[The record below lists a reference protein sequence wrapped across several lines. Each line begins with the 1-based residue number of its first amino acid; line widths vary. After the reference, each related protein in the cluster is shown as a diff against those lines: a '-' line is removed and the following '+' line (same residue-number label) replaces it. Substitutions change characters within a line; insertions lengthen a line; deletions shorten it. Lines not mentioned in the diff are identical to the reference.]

1 MTVLMEDNKYRN
13 AKTKKMKIYSEK
25 EIDNAASVK
34 EKTGRN
40 FWNVKAE
47 QLCTQAKTACLN
59 KQILMGIIDVS
70 WTLRKTALIEEE
82 ARKTSDEEVVI
93 LRHKNCIKPRVQKKE
108 TVPNNL
114 ERMSA
119 AHAVVVD
126 LDKKLEAC
134 RENLKKAKSQSE
146 KGQHKRVY
154 DRTKISLDG
163 AYTELKRAQDANM
176 KAINVKRKL
185 LDKHLNSI
193 TDSDDIN

>member
-1 MTVLMEDNKYRN
+1 MEDNKYRN
-13 AKTKKMKIYSEK
+13 AKMKKMKIYSKK
-25 EIDNAASVK
+25 EIDNATSVM
-34 EKTGRN
+34 EKTRRN

-47 QLCTQAKTACLN
+47 QLCTQATTACLN

-70 WTLRKTALIEEE
+70 WTLRKTALIEE
-82 ARKTSDEEVVI
+82 ARKTSDKEVVI
-93 LRHKNCIKPRVQKKE
+93 SRHENCIKPTIQEKE
-108 TVPNNL
+108 TGPNNL

-126 LDKKLEAC
+126 LDKKLVGC

-163 AYTELKRAQDANM
+163 AYTELKRAQDATM

-185 LDKHLNSI
+185 LDKYLNSI
-193 TDSDDIN
+193 TDSDDVN